1 MKNEVKSRKVYEKCF
16 TINCVCYNC
25 INMVNSLIV
34 IERLSITSWYQN
46 RQLSLQ
52 NETTIVAEC
61 ECAEGYEGSDCGD
74 EGWCPSHFPL
84 FLFFSYYIKGQ
95 IRVSYINCETCL
107 LLIYRMS
114 TKLFL

>member
-1 MKNEVKSRKVYEKCF
+1 
-16 TINCVCYNC
+16 
-25 INMVNSLIV
+25 MVNSLIV

-95 IRVSYINCETCL
+95 IRLSYINCETCL
-107 LLIYRMS
+107 QLIYRMP
-114 TKLFL
+114 TKWFFLNTIACDKKKSKITCDEEMQFIFE